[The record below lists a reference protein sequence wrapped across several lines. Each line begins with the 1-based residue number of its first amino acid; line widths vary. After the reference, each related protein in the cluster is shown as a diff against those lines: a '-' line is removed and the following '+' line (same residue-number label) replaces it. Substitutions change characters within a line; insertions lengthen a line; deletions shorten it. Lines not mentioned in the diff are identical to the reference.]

1 MKNIPNILT
10 LIRLCLVPVFILVF
24 LFEGEQRTAAAT
36 IFIFASVTDV
46 LDGYIARKYNATS
59 KVGQL
64 LDPLADKLMQIS
76 AIVMMMSVKI
86 LPLWFVLI
94 LATKEILMIC
104 GGYFLYS
111 KKTYVKSNFFG
122 KLNSVVMF
130 IAIVVLML
138 YSETSPALQKI
149 MLGIVV
155 CTSLSAIVSYVYLY
169 FLQQKKFKNYIKDN
183 KTEVIEK

>member
-24 LFEGEQRTAAAT
+24 LLEGGQRTAAAT

-122 KLNSVVMF
+122 KLNTVVMF
-130 IAIVVLML
+130 VAIVVLML
-138 YSETSPALQKI
+138 YSETSPTLQKV

-169 FLQQKKFKNYIKDN
+169 FLHQKKFKNYIKDN